1 MVNNKL
7 HVVQL
12 SGHKNIESLNHYH
25 VASKDQQCHMSDIL
39 NQETNFNISPP
50 AMPSNRVTCTTEN
63 STTAAL
69 SFQRPPF
76 QNLASRDR
84 VNKVNN
90 NNPYVSVSMP
100 LDRSPLKNMSPSTN
114 DYVGSLFHGATIK
127 DNVINITVNQNI
139 YNQKPRRR
147 YNIIDDYSDDESK

>member
-1 MVNNKL
+1 MSHTEPILKRSATNRLKISNHSARKTSIDTLLNNDVHPL

-25 VASKDQQCHMSDIL
+25 VASKDQQRHMSDIL

-76 QNLASRDR
+76 QNL
-84 VNKVNN
+84 
-90 NNPYVSVSMP
+90 
-100 LDRSPLKNMSPSTN
+100 
-114 DYVGSLFHGATIK
+114 
-127 DNVINITVNQNI
+127 
-139 YNQKPRRR
+139 R